1 MGAYLRAL
9 RALVLLAG
17 FYLLGLVLLA
27 VLAGLDWVLITQAD
41 AGALTGKVV
50 IVSVVLAVP
59 IVRGM
64 FMLRT
69 PKAGPAPGVRVTE
82 QQEPRLWAAVREL
95 ADQVGT
101 RAPDEIVLVDEV
113 NAAVAE
119 DARLLGLLG
128 GKRTLYLGVP
138 LMTGLDETQLRAVLG
153 HELGHYSNSDTRMMP
168 LIVRGRAQLVR
179 TIEHFH
185 ERADNKVA
193 KEAARQ
199 EKAAEKRIAKGKK
212 AKEVDTTGVGA
223 TYRTMAK
230 IYTAYGNFYLRAT
243 RSADRRQEF
252 AADLTAARICGRD
265 AYASALREL
274 NALGPAH
281 TFYLDSYATLGLGAG
296 LLPRPGE
303 FFGGF
308 GALLAARTEELDE
321 LRQDLP
327 TEPAS
332 AYDSHP
338 PLAERVARIEALPE
352 DGRASGGVGAA
363 GPALGLLSDP
373 VGVLIALEQEVL
385 TPEALALTRM
395 DWEDL
400 VHASMS
406 RYVAQG
412 AEDIRETVSA
422 EAGDGTLP
430 ALLDAIDADP
440 AVLWRIADRFP
451 KSEEAAAATG
461 RAARAFARPIVRRA
475 LNQLVTVE
483 LTARGAARWQLSW
496 AESASVRY
504 PADGFEEQLLL
515 ALDAAV
521 ADLPDTEPLRK
532 LVLAS

>member
-27 VLAGLDWVLITQAD
+27 VLAGLDWALITQAD

-50 IVSVVLAVP
+50 LVSVVLAVP

-69 PKAGPAPGVRVTE
+69 PKSGPAPGVRVTE

-113 NAAVAE
+113 NAAVSE
-119 DARLLGLLG
+119 DARLLGLLGLLG

-179 TIEHFH
+179 TIAHFH
-185 ERADNKVA
+185 ERADKKVA
-193 KEAARQ
+193 KETAKQ

-212 AKEVDTTGVGA
+212 AKEVDTTGVGS
-223 TYRTMAK
+223 TYRAMAK

-281 TFYLDSYATLGLGAG
+281 TFYLDSYATLGVGAG
-296 LLPRPGE
+296 LLPRPGQ

-308 GALLAARTEELDE
+308 GALLAARAEELDE
-321 LRQDLP
+321 LRDDLP

-338 PLAERVARIEALPE
+338 PLAERVARIEALPD
-352 DGRASGGVGAA
+352 DGRTTGTA
-363 GPALGLLSDP
+363 GPALALLSDP
-373 VGVLIALEQEVL
+373 AGLLLALEQEVL
-385 TPEALALTRM
+385 TPEALALKRM

-400 VHASMS
+400 VHESMT

-451 KSEEAAAATG
+451 KSEEAATATG

-521 ADLPDTEPLRK
+521 ADHPDTEPLRK